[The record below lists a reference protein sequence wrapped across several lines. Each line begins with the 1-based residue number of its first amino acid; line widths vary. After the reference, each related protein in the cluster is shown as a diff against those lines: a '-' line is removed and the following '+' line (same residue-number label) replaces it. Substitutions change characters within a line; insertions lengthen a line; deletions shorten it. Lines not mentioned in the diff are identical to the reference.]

1 MENRVNIMKLK
12 HFIATHTFHSDK
24 VKKEYFKFV
33 KHRKKNAEWFENV
46 PKKENAQLHQL
57 FIGKED
63 FFFCHWYAESENAII
78 ETLSE
83 AGADQYMITM
93 ATEVGIPKI
102 DLHKMTML
110 MRKIK

>member
-1 MENRVNIMKLK
+1 MKLK

-24 VKKEYFKFV
+24 VKRNIWSLLGNE
-33 KHRKKNAEWFENV
+33 KKNADWFENV
-46 PKKENAQLHQL
+46 PKREDAQLHQL
-57 FIGKED
+57 FIGKAD

-93 ATEVGIPKI
+93 ATEVGVPKI
-102 DLHKMTML
+102 DLDKMTML
-110 MRKIK
+110 MGKIK